1 MANITPRRNK
11 KGDIISYRIRVAK
24 GYDAQGNKLN
34 PYVTTWKPK
43 PGMTK
48 RQIEKELQRQATLFE
63 EQCRLG
69 LVGDGSQKFEAYA
82 EYVLDLK
89 VRSGELRHHTLVRY
103 KDLLK
108 RINAG
113 IGYMKL
119 TDIRPQHL
127 NQLYEQLSKEGIRL
141 RSGRATLKD
150 KEDLVQRIRDLGYT
164 NRERFVKEKAG
175 ISVTSLRTMQRGES
189 VMVETAEKVVNALG
203 VPLTD
208 LFDVEYDTT
217 PLSPKTIREHHRVI
231 RMVLHQAECEMLIPY
246 NPAAKAKPPKAE
258 SHEAEYFQLE
268 EITAIMEA
276 AEQEPLKWKT
286 LIHLLLVTGGRR
298 GELMGLTWD
307 NINFNFDT
315 ISIEKTLNYEPD
327 RGLYIDIPKTSK
339 STRFIKVP
347 KQTTELLQQ
356 YRDEYWQP
364 LRKAA
369 GKAWSDWEG
378 GNFLFVQDSG
388 KNIGAPMHPDSIT
401 QYCGNFANKYD
412 LPHIHPHAFRHTAAS
427 VLYFKGMDIISI
439 SRHLGHASPST
450 TQNIYAHMIAEAE
463 SRAADCMGQLLL
475 STKKDK
481 NHSSNSEEDEKLK
494 KNTAG

>member
-150 KEDLVQRIRDLGYT
+150 KENLVQRIRDLGYT
-164 NRERFVKEKAG
+164 NGAFA
-175 ISVTSLRTMQRGES
+175 
-189 VMVETAEKVVNALG
+189 A
-203 VPLTD
+203 VPRRIL
-208 LFDVEYDTT
+208 
-217 PLSPKTIREHHRVI
+217 
-231 RMVLHQAECEMLIPY
+231 
-246 NPAAKAKPPKAE
+246 AA
-258 SHEAEYFQLE
+258 
-268 EITAIMEA
+268 
-276 AEQEPLKWKT
+276 
-286 LIHLLLVTGGRR
+286 
-298 GELMGLTWD
+298 
-307 NINFNFDT
+307 
-315 ISIEKTLNYEPD
+315 
-327 RGLYIDIPKTSK
+327 
-339 STRFIKVP
+339 
-347 KQTTELLQQ
+347 
-356 YRDEYWQP
+356 
-364 LRKAA
+364 
-369 GKAWSDWEG
+369 
-378 GNFLFVQDSG
+378 
-388 KNIGAPMHPDSIT
+388 AP
-401 QYCGNFANKYD
+401 
-412 LPHIHPHAFRHTAAS
+412 
-427 VLYFKGMDIISI
+427 
-439 SRHLGHASPST
+439 
-450 TQNIYAHMIAEAE
+450 
-463 SRAADCMGQLLL
+463 
-475 STKKDK
+475 
-481 NHSSNSEEDEKLK
+481 
-494 KNTAG
+494 